1 MRLINYIQVNFEN
14 DFTVDGGRLK
24 GIVRLRANVPAIR
37 NLLPTPIQI
46 GFFINGV
53 PHFWLSNCGKKEGY
67 GAHKFEKG
75 FKYDL
80 SHFGIAI
87 TATQPETNLELIV
100 GLPDYG
106 VLLKRHISREFN
118 TFFKLSLIS
127 IWSKPS

>member
-1 MRLINYIQVNFEN
+1 MLVNNIQVNFEN

-24 GIVRLRANVPAIR
+24 GTARLQANVPVIEDF
-37 NLLPTPIQI
+37 LPTPIQI
-46 GFFINGV
+46 GIFINGV
-53 PHFWLSNCGKKEGY
+53 PHFWLSNCGKKEGC

-87 TATQPETNLELIV
+87 TATQPESNLEFIV

-106 VLLKRHISREFN
+106 VLLKRHIAREFN
-118 TFFKLSLIS
+118 TFFKLSVTS